1 MNLKLIV
8 AYDGTRYFGWQKT
21 KFGPSIEKELSL
33 VLERIFQ
40 HPVELQAASRTD
52 RGVHAKAQVIN
63 FFTPKSIDLKRLFKS
78 INSLL
83 PSDIQVL
90 KVEEMEDS
98 FHPTIDASKKTYLY
112 QVFHSSVLFPHK
124 RHYFW
129 HYNYPL
135 DMEKMIRAKEH
146 FIGKRDFSAFCNIRT
161 DDGVRTVHS
170 IEIEKREDEILLEI
184 TGTHF
189 LYKMVRNIVGT
200 LVYIGSGKLSERD
213 LSTIFEKQRRELA
226 GICAPAK
233 GLFLK
238 EIFYS

>member
-8 AYDGTRYFGWQKT
+8 AYDGTKYFGWQKT
-21 KFGPSIEKELSL
+21 SFGPSIEDTLAF
-33 VLERIFQ
+33 VLKRILQ
-40 HPVELQAASRTD
+40 HPVVLQAASRTD
-52 RGVHAKAQVIN
+52 RGVHAKAQVVN
-63 FFTPKSIDLKRLFKS
+63 FFTPRDVELKRLFKS

-83 PSDIQVL
+83 PMDIQVL
-90 KVEEMEDS
+90 KIEEVEDS
-98 FHPTIDASKKTYLY
+98 FHPTIDAKKKTYLY
-112 QVFHSSVLFPHK
+112 QVFHSDVLLPHK

-135 DMEKMIRAKEH
+135 DMAKMLNAKEH
-146 FIGKRDFSAFCNIRT
+146 FIGKRDFSAFSSASIEDGMRT
-161 DDGVRTVHS
+161 IHS
-170 IEIEKREDEILLEI
+170 IEIIKREDEILLEI
-184 TGTHF
+184 TGNRF

-200 LVYIGSGKLSERD
+200 LIYIGSGKLSVSN
-213 LSTIFEKQRRELA
+213 LPIIFEKQKRELA